1 MRTLTARPALRWL
14 LPLALLLVLLGSV
27 LVGTR
32 ASADPAL
39 PPRSA
44 EQLLVDLQTAQVD
57 GLSGTVV
64 QNADLGIPAI
74 PGGSDSAAGKFS
86 SLISGSHTLL
96 VWYSGPDK
104 ARLALQ
110 AKYAET
116 DVITNGSDVWTYDS
130 QAKTATRRTLPADR
144 PQGEPQAP
152 KGAPKTPQEA
162 AQLAL
167 QAIGKSTDVTTDRAV
182 DVAGRPAY
190 ELVLTPQDKASL
202 VTGVRIAVDGQTHL
216 PLRVQVFGAGAKPV
230 IEIGYTSLTI
240 GRPDARMFAFNP
252 PAGTKVTEAK
262 TPEKKAEKKAPT
274 TADRKAAKK
283 ELQARKAEADARTTV
298 VGDGWTQ
305 VVITKVGQDAATKD
319 ATAKAFLGQ
328 LKPVSGSWGS
338 GRELDGT
345 IFTAI
350 LTNDGRLA
358 VGAVGPDQV
367 QRALAR

>member
-1 MRTLTARPALRWL
+1 MRTLSARPALRWV
-14 LPLALLLVLLGSV
+14 LPLVLLLVLLGSV
-27 LVGTR
+27 LVATR
-32 ASADPAL
+32 ANADPAL

-44 EQLLVDLQTAQVD
+44 EQLLVDLQTARVD

-64 QNADLGIPAI
+64 QNADLGIPAL
-74 PGGSDSAAGKFS
+74 PGGSDGAAGKFS
-86 SLISGSHTLL
+86 SLISGSHTLR

-110 AKYAET
+110 EQYAET

-130 QAKTATRRTLPADR
+130 QAKTATHRTLPADQHQGR
-144 PQGEPQAP
+144 PAAP
-152 KGAPKTPQEA
+152 AGAPKTPQEA

-167 QAIGKSTDVTTDRAV
+167 QAIGKTTDVSTDRAV
-182 DVAGRPAY
+182 GVAGRQAY
-190 ELVLTPQDKASL
+190 ELVLTPTDKASL
-202 VTGVRIAVDGQTHL
+202 VTGVRIAIDGKTHL

-230 IEIGYTSLTI
+230 IEIGYTSLSI

-252 PAGTKVTEAK
+252 PAGTKVTQGV
-262 TPEKKAEKKAPT
+262 TPAHPTPTKA
-274 TADRKAAKK
+274 DQKAAKK
-283 ELQARKAEADARTTV
+283 QAAAHKAKADAGTRV
-298 VGDGWTQ
+298 VGNGWTQ
-305 VVITKVGQDAATKD
+305 VVITKIGKDAAATNG
-319 ATAKAFLGQ
+319 TAKAFVGQ

-350 LTNDGRLA
+350 LTDDGRLA

>member
-44 EQLLVDLQTAQVD
+44 EQLLVDLQTAKVD

-64 QNADLGIPAI
+64 QNADLGIPAL
-74 PGGSDSAAGKFS
+74 PGASDSPAGKFS
-86 SLISGSHTLL
+86 SLISGSHTLR

-110 AKYAET
+110 DEYAET

-130 QAKTATRRTLPADR
+130 SAKTATHRILPADQKQGR
-144 PQGEPQAP
+144 PKAP

-182 DVAGRPAY
+182 QVAGRSAY
-190 ELVLTPQDKASL
+190 ELVLTPRDKASL
-202 VTGVRIAVDGQTHL
+202 VTGIRIAVDGQTHL
-216 PLRVQVFGAGAKPV
+216 PLRVQVFGSADKPV
-230 IEIGYTSLTI
+230 IEIGYTSVTI

-262 TPEKKAEKKAPT
+262 APAKKAPA
-274 TADRKAAKK
+274 TADRKAAEKK
-283 ELQARKAEADARTTV
+283 LEARKAQADARTKV

-305 VVITKVGQDAATKD
+305 VVVTKLGKDAVSPD
-319 ATAKAFLGQ
+319 NATAKSFLGQ

-338 GRELDGT
+338 GRQLDGT

-350 LTNDGRLA
+350 LTDDGRLA

>member
-74 PGGSDSAAGKFS
+74 PGASDSPAGKFS
-86 SLISGSHTLL
+86 SLISGSHTLR
-96 VWYSGPDK
+96 VWYSGSDQV
-104 ARLALQ
+104 RLALQ
-110 AKYAET
+110 AEYAET

-130 QAKTATRRTLPADR
+130 QAKTATHRTLPADR
-144 PQGEPQAP
+144 RQGQPQAP
-152 KGAPKTPQEA
+152 EGAPKTPQDA

-167 QAIGKSTDVTTDRAV
+167 QAIGKSTAVTTDRSV
-182 DVAGRPAY
+182 EVAGRPAY
-190 ELVLTPQDKASL
+190 ELVLTPQDQASL
-202 VTGVRIAVDGQTHL
+202 VTGIRIAVDGQTHL
-216 PLRVQVFGAGAKPV
+216 PLRVQVFGTDAKPA

-252 PAGTKVTEAK
+252 PAGTKVTQAQ
-262 TPEKKAEKKAPT
+262 TPEKKAPTKAEH
-274 TADRKAAKK
+274 KAAKK
-283 ELQARKAEADARTTV
+283 ELEARKAEADARTTV
-298 VGDGWTQ
+298 IGDGWTQ
-305 VVITKVGQDAATKD
+305 VLITKVGQDAATKD

-338 GRELDGT
+338 GRELNGT

-358 VGAVGPDQV
+358 VGAVGPDQIE
-367 QRALAR
+367 RALAR